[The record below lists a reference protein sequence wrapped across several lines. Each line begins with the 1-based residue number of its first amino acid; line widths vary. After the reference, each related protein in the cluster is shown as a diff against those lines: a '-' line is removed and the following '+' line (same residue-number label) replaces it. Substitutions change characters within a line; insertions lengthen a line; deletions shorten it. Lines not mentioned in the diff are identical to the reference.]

1 MLTLVM
7 ILGAVAIGVI
17 SPGPSFI
24 LVARMAMA
32 PSVGHAG
39 GRRNALAAALGMG
52 VGGVVFA
59 GLALFGL
66 TAVLERVGGLYLGL
80 KLAGGLYLLYLGWRI
95 WRGASRALEVPGAAQ
110 GAQQGPCVTQ
120 GTPQG
125 PGAAAAA
132 PQGMGKSFLLGL
144 ATQLSNPK
152 TAVVYASIFAALLPA
167 HPPAWLAAALL
178 PLLFMLEAGW
188 YSLVA
193 LSLSAARPRGAY
205 LRAKTVIDRC
215 AGAVMGLLGARLLL
229 DAGH

>member
-1 MLTLVM
+1 MLTLVI

-66 TAVLERVGGLYLGL
+66 TAVLGRVGGLYLGL

-95 WRGASRALEVPGAAQ
+95 WRGASRALEI
-110 GAQQGPCVTQ
+110 TD
-120 GTPQG
+120 
-125 PGAAAAA
+125 AAAAA
-132 PQGMGKSFLLGL
+132 PQGPGTSFLLGL

-152 TAVVYASIFAALLPA
+152 TALVYASIFAALLPA
-167 HPPAWLAAALL
+167 HPPAWLVAALL

-193 LSLSAARPRGAY
+193 LSLSSTRPRGAY

-229 DAGH
+229 DSGH

>member
-1 MLTLVM
+1 MLTLAI

-24 LVARMAMA
+24 LVARIAMA
-32 PSVGHAG
+32 PSAGHAG

-59 GLALFGL
+59 GLALLGL
-66 TAVLERVGGLYLGL
+66 TAVLGRVGGLYLAL

-95 WRGASRALEVPGAAQ
+95 WRGASRALEVPGVAQ
-110 GAQQGPCVTQ
+110 GA
-120 GTPQG
+120 PQESDV
-125 PGAAAAA
+125 ATAA
-132 PQGMGKSFLLGL
+132 PRGTGKSFLLGL
-144 ATQLSNPK
+144 FTQLSNPK
-152 TAVVYASIFAALLPA
+152 TALVYASIFAALLPA
-167 HPPAWLAAALL
+167 HPPAWLVAALL

-193 LSLSAARPRGAY
+193 LSLSSARPRGAY
-205 LRAKTVIDRC
+205 LRAKTLIDRC

>member
-1 MLTLVM
+1 MLTLVI

-66 TAVLERVGGLYLGL
+66 TAVLGRVGGLYLGL

-95 WRGASRALEVPGAAQ
+95 WRGASRALEITDAA
-110 GAQQGPCVTQ
+110 AVA
-120 GTPQG
+120 PQG
-125 PGAAAAA
+125 PGT
-132 PQGMGKSFLLGL
+132 SFLLGL

-152 TAVVYASIFAALLPA
+152 TALVYASIFAALLPA
-167 HPPAWLAAALL
+167 HPPAWLVAALL

-193 LSLSAARPRGAY
+193 LSLSSTRPRGAY

-229 DAGH
+229 DSGH